1 MTRRTILQCVRR
13 VEGGKAGP
21 GSCRAPC
28 AKLKSLYL
36 ILESVVSHSG
46 IFSVFAI
53 RKSQA
58 EQEGGLQGV

>member
-1 MTRRTILQCVRR
+1 MTGRAILQCVGRA
-13 VEGGKAGP
+13 EGGKVGS

-46 IFSVFAI
+46 IFSGFAI
-53 RKSQA
+53 QKSQA

>member
-1 MTRRTILQCVRR
+1 MTGRTILQCVRR

-21 GSCRAPC
+21 GSRRAPC